1 MKHIKILTLA
11 ALACSLGAAALEL
24 PEQLRDHAVL
34 QQQADAKL
42 WGWAAPGATVTATPS

>member
-24 PEQLRDHAVL
+24 PEQLRQTMGL
-34 QQQADAKL
+34 
-42 WGWAAPGATVTATPS
+42 GRPGGYRYRDTLVEQ

>member
-34 QQQADAKL
+34 QQQADAIRTEVYRLKDNM
-42 WGWAAPGATVTATPS
+42 TCTK